1 MGEVPAFL
9 LVHTCTVEPYV
20 DWGVYGGGFKL
31 KCFIGERL
39 ASAGPT
45 GTERIA
51 QITIVCRPREP
62 VTAGSRITLSDGRRG
77 YAAAVAIHDG
87 GGLPTPDHREI
98 AMQVAGA
105 YGPAYGETI
114 RILYRAVRRDETGAT
129 RYRWQP
135 EEVQGAA
142 VRILNS
148 SESAVGSAETTSDSV
163 EVILPPG
170 TPIST
175 HDRLEV
181 RGLLYDVDG
190 TPTEVTDPQ
199 TTARPGVKV
208 IGKRRQQ

>member
-1 MGEVPAFL
+1 MGEVPGFL
-9 LVHTCTVEPYV
+9 LVHTCTVEPYL
-20 DWGVYGGGFKL
+20 DWGVYGGGFAL
-31 KCFIGERL
+31 RCFIAENL
-39 ASAGPT
+39 ASAGPS
-45 GTERIA
+45 GTERVA
-51 QITIVCRPREP
+51 QITIVCRPNEP
-62 VTAGSRITLSDGRRG
+62 VTAGSRITLADGRRG

-105 YGPAYGETI
+105 YGPAYGETV
-114 RILYRAVRRDETGAT
+114 RILYRVTTRDDTGAA
-129 RYRWQP
+129 RYTWRP
-135 EEVQGAA
+135 EEVTGAA

-148 SESAVGSAETTSDSV
+148 SESAVGSAESTSDSV
-163 EVILPPG
+163 EVILPPA

-175 HDRLEV
+175 RDRLQV

-199 TTARPGVKV
+199 TTARPGVRV